1 MSSHNLNEIFSM
13 RVEPDLVILGG
24 PCRDVYQ
31 PKGKISVALQEE
43 SVGRGPDLFSGLAVL
58 SQAAFDGS

>member
-1 MSSHNLNEIFSM
+1 M